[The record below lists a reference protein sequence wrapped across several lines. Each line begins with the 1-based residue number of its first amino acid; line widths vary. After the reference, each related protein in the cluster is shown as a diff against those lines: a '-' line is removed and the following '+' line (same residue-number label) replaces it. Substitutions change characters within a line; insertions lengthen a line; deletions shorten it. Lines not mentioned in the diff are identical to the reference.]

1 MQGLVTW
8 ALYRNLVY
16 YHHTSIDKMVCT
28 IIQGIQSQ
36 ILRSTVPMRMG
47 SGIVKMLR
55 ISVDVSTFEWP
66 GSLMRS
72 ILAGV
77 ATLHFRV

>member
-1 MQGLVTW
+1 M
-8 ALYRNLVY
+8 
-16 YHHTSIDKMVCT
+16 

-77 ATLHFRV
+77 AGNSPLQSLEQCCYITFY